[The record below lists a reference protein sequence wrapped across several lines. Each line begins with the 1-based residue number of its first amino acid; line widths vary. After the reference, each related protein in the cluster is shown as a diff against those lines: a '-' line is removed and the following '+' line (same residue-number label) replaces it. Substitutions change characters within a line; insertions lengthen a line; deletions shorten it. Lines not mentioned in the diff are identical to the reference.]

1 MKPEQAKAEGM
12 KAAIYEWQ
20 DSLAKLLQTL
30 NSMRQ
35 MGEELGPREAV
46 LHATDVCTFFGDAM
60 CAYYLLKMG
69 LLAERKLAPFVDGMD
84 PRAAALQNPEARF
97 YFNKIKTA
105 EHYVFDILPRGK
117 AVAAKVQARNFAA
130 LEAVLEA

>member
-1 MKPEQAKAEGM
+1 MKS
-12 KAAIYEWQ
+12 AIHEWQ
-20 DSLAKLLQTL
+20 DSVAKLLQTL
-30 NSMRQ
+30 NSIRQ
-35 MGEELGPREAV
+35 VGEELGPRQAV
-46 LHATDVCTFFGDAM
+46 LRATDVCMFFGDAM

-69 LLAERKLAPFVDGMD
+69 LLAEKKLAPLTNGMD

-130 LEAVLEA
+130 LDAVLEM